1 MALVKTS
8 EIISEDDVMLNNETG
23 LSHHVIC
30 KSPDKLLRLIN
41 SIHPGNITHY
51 ISDGDWSI
59 HDLVTELLK
68 KYQPAEL
75 YITTYAIREYPIRQL
90 ILAQDRKEISA
101 IYLLMDYRAKIRT
114 PEVFHMAN
122 FNVNR
127 IGLTSIHAKV
137 TVIKSPK
144 GFVTIISSSNWTQNP
159 RIEAG
164 VITLDESSAQFHID
178 WIMQKLN
185 DGEIFE

>member
-1 MALVKTS
+1 MALVKTG
-8 EIISEDDVMLNNETG
+8 EIISADDHLLHDEPE

-41 SIHPGNITHY
+41 SLKPGRLSHY
-51 ISDGDWSI
+51 VSDGDWSM

-75 YITTYAIREYPIRQL
+75 YITTYAIREFPIRQL
-90 ILAQDRKEISA
+90 ILAQDRKEITA
-101 IYLLMDYRAKIRT
+101 INLLMDYRAKVRT

-122 FNVNR
+122 FNANR

-144 GFVTIISSSNWTQNP
+144 GSVTIISSSNWTQNP

-178 WIMQKLN
+178 WITKKLDN
-185 DGEIFE
+185 GEIFD